1 MLRYNDNTKTLD
13 DLISNSEYV
22 FFDIFDTLI
31 TRPFLSPKDL
41 FFFIENLL
49 MIWDKFNTAHQGF
62 ISPGLS
68 PKKKPENQKKKP
80 QSMKSIKTSIQ
91 FTKNFKK

>member
-41 FFFIENLL
+41 FFFIENQYC
-49 MIWDKFNTAHQGF
+49 TPGF
-62 ISPGLS
+62 YKSRVVAE
-68 PKKKPENQKKKP
+68 KKPENQKKKP